1 MWAMGYGMWYMGD
14 EAESESES
22 AYCVRVDNCR
32 DDDGNDEG
40 QWNRSI
46 RIAVGAA
53 ESTQERL
60 TLAGPRFLMIG
71 TIVLAT

>member
-1 MWAMGYGMWYMGD
+1 MMMAMMRGSGIEASALQWGD
-14 EAESESES
+14 P
-22 AYCVRVDNCR
+22 
-32 DDDGNDEG
+32 
-40 QWNRSI
+40 
-46 RIAVGAA
+46 